1 MYDCMLFYNLLTK
14 SYFLGRLQFPHIIDL
29 LVTKDAMAKRQA
41 QSTTYEDPRTLLLG
55 VFLPT
60 NKTPDIDGYFEEFQ
74 SLADT
79 LGVNAVATLNVK
91 LRLIERGTLLTK
103 GKLQDLMDLCEKE
116 KIEHVICSEILSP
129 LQERNLEDMTGCKVW
144 DREQMILEI
153 FRNAA
158 HSSEGKIQVKMAEVK
173 FLKTRMAGK
182 GIELAQQPGFI
193 GSRGPGETEK
203 EVIKRFFSEKL
214 RQAQKH
220 LEVLQKVRDVQRK
233 RRMGSGFPMVCL
245 VGYTNAGKSSL
256 LNRLT
261 NSEVAVEDKLF
272 VTLDTATRELFVQ
285 GEKTALI
292 SDTVGFISKLPHNLI
307 EAFRS
312 TLDEVRYADLL
323 LHVIDLSNPLWED
336 QVGTVHQTLRD
347 LEISKPMLYVF
358 NKIDKLKPADLD
370 TLKAKLEL
378 FYTPYVMIETMTKE
392 GSIPLTDFLKGYNF
406 KTSL

>member
-1 MYDCMLFYNLLTK
+1 
-14 SYFLGRLQFPHIIDL
+14 
-29 LVTKDAMAKRQA
+29 MAKRQA
-41 QSTTYEDPRTLLLG
+41 QSTTYEEPRTLLLG

-60 NKTPDIDGYFEEFQ
+60 NKTPDIEGYFEEFQ

-79 LGVNAVATLNVK
+79 LGVTPIAHLFVK
-91 LRLIERGTLLTK
+91 LRSIERGTLLTR

-214 RQAQKH
+214 RQAQKQ
-220 LEVLQKVRDVQRK
+220 LDVLQKVRDVQRK
-233 RRMGSGFPMVCL
+233 RRMGSGYPLVCL

-261 NSEVAVEDKLF
+261 NSEVLVEDKLF
-272 VTLDTATRELFVQ
+272 VTLDTATRELFVD
-285 GEKTALI
+285 GHKTALI

-323 LHVIDLSNPLWED
+323 LHVVDISNPLWED
-336 QVGTVHQTLRD
+336 QINTVHQTLRD
-347 LEISKPMLYVF
+347 LEVVKPMLYIF
-358 NKIDKLKPADLD
+358 NKIDKVNPSDLVVLQ
-370 TLKAKLEL
+370 TKLEL
-378 FYTPYVMIETMTKE
+378 FYSPYVLIETVTKE
-392 GSIPLTDFLKGYNF
+392 GSKPLIDFIKEYNF
-406 KTSL
+406 DIAL